1 MSNAKRL
8 LKTFEGSSLAHGRTT
23 VGNVGRN
30 GKTEAKY
37 TVLREPLTDTVMQ
50 HHIEGKQGVNSIP
63 INSDNKCKFGCLD
76 IDIYDLDLAELN
88 KKIRKLKLPLFQCRS
103 KSGGA
108 HLFLFLKDWEPA
120 ALVREYLLEM
130 SIVLGFASD
139 CEIFPKQDKIMA
151 DRGDVGSH
159 INVPYFNAEQTM
171 RYCFD
176 SSGQAMELEEF
187 LNAVEKGRVSIAEL
201 NEMDLG
207 GKREN
212 FTDGPY
218 CLEVMTSLG
227 KVTKFRNIF
236 MFSVGVYCRMKWPDD
251 WKKHH
256 EEYNRKFCSPAL
268 PSKEVADIQS
278 SLDKKEYFYTC
289 ETCPLKDHCDKDL
302 CKTRPYGVGNETL
315 DLPSMGGLT
324 IIQSQPRLYFMDVE
338 GKRVELSTDQL
349 VNQNLWAK
357 ACVEQI
363 SYFPSLMKPNKW
375 NSTINQM
382 LQQGTYLEVTEEFT
396 YHGQFKDHLRNYCTS
411 RVRAISPDELQMG
424 KPWTE
429 GGVTKF
435 TIDGLMEYLNR
446 QDWKHWTK
454 AQVQEGIKALNTDSN
469 GVGHQ
474 NIMRGGKRT
483 SIRVWF
489 VPSFEQDELELP
501 TKENDNDEIPF

>member
-1 MSNAKRL
+1 MD
-8 LKTFEGSSLAHGRTT
+8 
-23 VGNVGRN
+23 V
-30 GKTEAKY
+30 
-37 TVLREPLTDTVMQ
+37 
-50 HHIEGKQGVNSIP
+50 EGKRVELSTDQLVNQ
-63 INSDNKCKFGCLD
+63 NLWAK
-76 IDIYDLDLAELN
+76 
-88 KKIRKLKLPLFQCRS
+88 
-103 KSGGA
+103 
-108 HLFLFLKDWEPA
+108 
-120 ALVREYLLEM
+120 
-130 SIVLGFASD
+130 
-139 CEIFPKQDKIMA
+139 
-151 DRGDVGSH
+151 
-159 INVPYFNAEQTM
+159 
-171 RYCFD
+171 
-176 SSGQAMELEEF
+176 AMELEEF
-187 LNAVEKGRVSIAEL
+187 LTAVEKGRVSIAEL

-268 PSKEVADIQS
+268 PSKEVVDIQS

-363 SYFPSLMKPNKW
+363 SYFPSMMKPNKW

-454 AQVQEGIKALNTDSN
+454 AQVQEGVKALNTDSN

-501 TKENDNDEIPF
+501 TKENDYDEIPF